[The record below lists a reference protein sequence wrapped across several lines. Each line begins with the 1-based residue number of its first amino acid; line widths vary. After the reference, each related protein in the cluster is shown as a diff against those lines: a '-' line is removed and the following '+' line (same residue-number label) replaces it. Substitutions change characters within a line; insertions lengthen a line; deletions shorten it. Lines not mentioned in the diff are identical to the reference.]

1 MNNIKSSTL
10 ASMCADMPRW
20 LAVKLKAAYLLGFAD
35 GLGDADADIARVEAA
50 LDNNPALDAACVAL
64 GVRQP

>member
-1 MNNIKSSTL
+1 VTEIKSSTL

-35 GLGDADADIARVEAA
+35 GLGDADDDVARVEAA
-50 LDNNPALDAACVAL
+50 LDSDPELKRAVED
-64 GVRQP
+64 